1 LKEDIGEQND
11 LSKIE
16 VEKAR
21 ELKAKLD
28 KWREEVG
35 DRSMGR

>member
-1 LKEDIGEQND
+1 

-35 DRSMGR
+35 AQMMKPNPDYTPSEF